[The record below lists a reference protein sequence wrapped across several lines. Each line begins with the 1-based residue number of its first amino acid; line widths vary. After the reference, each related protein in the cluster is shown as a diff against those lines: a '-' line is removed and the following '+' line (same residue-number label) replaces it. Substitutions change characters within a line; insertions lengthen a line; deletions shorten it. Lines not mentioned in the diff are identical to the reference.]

1 MPEKSRDSTPK
12 SKGVFGQRGKTP
24 RAGLYARVSTHDQQ
38 TLPMQLSAMR
48 EYVEQRNWK
57 MGFFALSRE
66 KAQSRDQATRA
77 SAEDR
82 TLPLDSMAFPCCK
95 SPTRTFAFCDEFCD
109 KRQGRRLEILSV
121 HREKLLAEPES
132 NLSAG

>member
-1 MPEKSRDSTPK
+1 MPQKSRDSTPK

-24 RAGLYARVSTHDQQ
+24 RVGLYARVSTHDQQ

-66 KAQSRDQATRA
+66 KVRSRDQATRA
-77 SAEDR
+77 SAEDSD
-82 TLPLDSMAFPCCK
+82 TSPGFYGISVLQK
-95 SPTRTFAFCDEFCD
+95 SDAEPSPSVTSSATSE
-109 KRQGRRLEILSV
+109 QGRRLEILSV
-121 HREKLLAEPES
+121 YREKLLA
-132 NLSAG
+132 